1 MVEDDRIRR
10 KDYGERLRI
19 GVRIA
24 GEVDGKN
31 RPFCKTHFDSTFS
44 PGGCQ
49 FVRIRE
55 GRLGHIGML
64 SWPPGAKANLSG
76 LGRQPSVSPIDRNAI
91 RPAPLTDSERFTYA
105 IKLCSNVGVPLD
117 DFSV

>member
-55 GRLGHIGML
+55 
-64 SWPPGAKANLSG
+64 
-76 LGRQPSVSPIDRNAI
+76 
-91 RPAPLTDSERFTYA
+91 
-105 IKLCSNVGVPLD
+105 
-117 DFSV
+117 